1 MNNLGITKEDQKK
14 KLELDKLLVEK
25 YKIALPYWEKANT
38 MKIDDTNSRIEVL
51 DKLSIMYYYLGE
63 DAKAA
68 AVEKKM
74 KELGVDN

>member
-14 KLELDKLLVEK
+14 KLELDALLVQK
-25 YKIALPYWEKANT
+25 YKIALPYWEKANA
-38 MKIDDTNSRIEVL
+38 MKIEDTNSRIEVL

-68 AVEKKM
+68 MTEKKL
-74 KELGVDN
+74 KELGVEN